1 MAYTLSRRDYRE
13 IGFVERHRHITMC
26 PSFVKGDR
34 PAGSAKIYGG
44 SPSPFF
50 SIQPHRRARAA
61 RCLQG
66 GDCGCIILPSCG
78 FDAPYCHQF
87 LIFRQTFASQ
97 EQRAAVLPQDF
108 RRPPGGPMRRLRE
121 NATRKVPYY
130 GEVFAGEK
138 QIESQMPARWSN
150 DVFVRKIGPNLIAG
164 RKTAVRLHKAGV
176 LAPCTLATGYW
187 ARPRSVF
194 RRTGS
199 AGVL

>member
-1 MAYTLSRRDYRE
+1 MAYTLLRRDYQE
-13 IGFVERHRHITMC
+13 IGFVERHLHTTVC

-34 PAGSAKIYGG
+34 PAGSAKTYGG
-44 SPSPFF
+44 PPSPFF

-108 RRPPGGPMRRLRE
+108 RRPAGGTYAPVE
-121 NATRKVPYY
+121 RKCHQ
-130 GEVFAGEK
+130 E
-138 QIESQMPARWSN
+138 
-150 DVFVRKIGPNLIAG
+150 GPILWRGFCG
-164 RKTAVRLHKAGV
+164 RKTNRISNAGAMVEWRVRPENRAK
-176 LAPCTLATGYW
+176 PYC
-187 ARPRSVF
+187 RQKNS
-194 RRTGS
+194 GS
-199 AGVL
+199 AA